1 MQHTKLMRHQAA
13 IYVGLT
19 FSEQVQKTKK
29 IVATDYQKH
38 LATLCNSYKI
48 TGFFFNI
55 KTNIKF

>member
-48 TGFFFNI
+48 TGFF
-55 KTNIKF
+55 